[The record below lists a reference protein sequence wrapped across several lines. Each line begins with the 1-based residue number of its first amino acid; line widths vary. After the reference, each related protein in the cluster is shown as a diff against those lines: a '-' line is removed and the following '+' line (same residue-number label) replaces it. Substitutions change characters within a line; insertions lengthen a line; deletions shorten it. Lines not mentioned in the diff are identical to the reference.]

1 MRDQLFL
8 PIEKFSLFHRYYLFF
23 DTEGRLA
30 IPLFNR
36 HHVRITAARQ
46 FRRESFSFVAV
57 LCRVPKKDATRFDLA
72 MEDLKKSMLITG
84 HRTYQ
89 EEVSVMIDEME
100 AMKGKM
106 KRKNGEAERQL

>member
-23 DTEGRLA
+23 DTEGHLS
-30 IPLFNR
+30 IPLFTR
-36 HHVRITAARQ
+36 HKVRITAARQ

-57 LCRVPKKDATRFDLA
+57 LCRIPKKDAPRFTLA

-84 HRTYQ
+84 HGSYQ
-89 EEVSVMIDEME
+89 EEVSVLIDEME
-100 AMKGKM
+100 AMK
-106 KRKNGEAERQL
+106 RQHGEAIRQL